1 MATFKT
7 IKSNNFV
14 KSSPQKVEKV
24 KELKSNKRKN
34 MSFTL
39 PEDVYDFLMEQY
51 DLGMNRSKIVVMAL
65 RDYME
70 KKA

>member
-24 KELKSNKRKN
+24 KEPRANKRKT

-70 KKA
+70 KNR